1 VRYENLADL
10 ALTEH
15 PREYVRTYNYIT
27 LKITMEAV
35 MYTNITQRETEVR

>member
-15 PREYVRTYNYIT
+15 PREYVGTYNYIT
-27 LKITMEAV
+27 LKITIEA
-35 MYTNITQRETEVR
+35 MYTNIT